1 MSQRDKKQT
10 QNPTG
15 VSKLQVTDQSQ
26 ARITSTDNAVCDLQ
40 RVAGSATDKGMEI
53 QQRWQHLFGRFT
65 VQTATELLSTCAMCM
80 GWQMYVTSS
89 DSNKATVQNGD
100 AQPYPRSTVPS
111 ENQSSFHIWAALHW
125 REKQHISCLKL
136 FVTLHNDFELLQ
148 TLSAAERASQGPRFF
163 WKRQIWP
170 EVFIKRPLTPA

>member
-53 QQRWQHLFGRFT
+53 QQR
-65 VQTATELLSTCAMCM
+65 
-80 GWQMYVTSS
+80 
-89 DSNKATVQNGD
+89 
-100 AQPYPRSTVPS
+100 
-111 ENQSSFHIWAALHW
+111 
-125 REKQHISCLKL
+125 
-136 FVTLHNDFELLQ
+136 
-148 TLSAAERASQGPRFF
+148 
-163 WKRQIWP
+163 
-170 EVFIKRPLTPA
+170 